1 MFEQQLGVVS
11 RKIFCWKISIYIFA
25 KNLVVYTVGNI
36 ICLFGG
42 NDGEKTEKKRKKKL
56 PRLRR
61 LVGLMVVFSFV
72 HSRMGKNERGKKK
85 NFLSWKFI
93 DWLVIWFLT
102 GRSMYWLLSLT
113 YFYISNTRLI
123 MIVVFFW
130 HIAWHFVCSIDLS
143 VWCESNLAVKCVYK
157 KYMRG
162 ICDMCIVDNFC
173 WYWLTL
179 TFNCMHAF
187 GWRSGQVFHID

>member
-85 NFLSWKFI
+85 FTILKVHRLIGDLIF
-93 DWLVIWFLT
+93 DWQKYVLAA
-102 GRSMYWLLSLT
+102 
-113 YFYISNTRLI
+113 ISNIFLYFQYKI
-123 MIVVFFW
+123 NHDSSFFW